1 VLSVR
6 FVKAVLDGP
15 PSLDGGKLKVMI
27 ALAEWAGDDGLCW
40 YSVAAIA
47 KRARLKERATQYVL
61 QQLAAEGYLHI
72 EEGRGRTHPNRYII
86 LMEALEPALKGATI
100 LAPFS
105 EKEKVQKVQNIEL
118 KGAKSELKG
127 ATAIAPE
134 PLTTIKPSGKRA
146 RAESTA
152 FPLPLISR
160 SPRRCGPG
168 QPTKP
173 GSMG

>member
-61 QQLAAEGYLHI
+61 QQLAAEGFLHI

-152 FPLPLISR
+152 FR
-160 SPRRCGPG
+160 S
-168 QPTKP
+168 Q
-173 GSMG
+173 